1 MEVARIPCITQAV
14 LKKGNVMMRPYKL
27 LISLSLATLLA
38 LEAAATPLS
47 AASAGEDVKATIDS
61 VMKVLNDPK
70 LQGNN
75 QKKERREAL
84 RKVIL
89 PKFDFT
95 EMAKRALG
103 SNWGREPDKQKEFVT
118 AFTQLL
124 EDSYAAQV
132 ESANGNKI
140 TVVNERT
147 EKEYAEVD
155 TKIVSP
161 KGEETPMTYKL
172 HSVGSDWKVYDV
184 VIANVSLVNNYRSQ
198 FNRVLANGSVD
209 ELIKRMKEKKM
220 ERRS

>member
-1 MEVARIPCITQAV
+1 MR
-14 LKKGNVMMRPYKL
+14 KGSVMMRPYKL
-27 LISLSLATLLA
+27 LVSLSLATVFVLEVATAPLLA
-38 LEAAATPLS
+38 AP
-47 AASAGEDVKATIDS
+47 AGEEVKATIDG

-70 LQGNN
+70 LQG

-84 RKVIL
+84 RKIIL

-103 SNWGREPDKQKEFVT
+103 SNWGREPDKQKEFVS

-124 EDSYAAQV
+124 EDSYADQV

-140 TVVNERT
+140 SVVNERT
-147 EKEYAEVD
+147 DKGYAEVD
-155 TKIVSP
+155 TKIVSS

-172 HSVGSDWKVYDV
+172 HSVGSEWKVYDV
-184 VIANVSLVNNYRSQ
+184 VIANISLVNNYRSQ
-198 FNRVLANGSVD
+198 FNRVLANGSMD
-209 ELIKRMKEKKM
+209 ELIKRIKDKKV

>member
-1 MEVARIPCITQAV
+1 
-14 LKKGNVMMRPYKL
+14 MMRPYKL
-27 LISLSLATLLA
+27 LVSLSLATVFALGVATTPLLA
-38 LEAAATPLS
+38 AP
-47 AASAGEDVKATIDS
+47 AGEEVKATIDG

-70 LQGNN
+70 LQG

-84 RKVIL
+84 RKIIL

-103 SNWGREPDKQKEFVT
+103 SNWGREPDKQKEFVS

-124 EDSYAAQV
+124 EDSYADQV

-140 TVVNERT
+140 SVVNERT
-147 EKEYAEVD
+147 EKDYAEVD
-155 TKIVSP
+155 TKIISP

-172 HSVGSDWKVYDV
+172 HSVGSEWKVYDV
-184 VIANVSLVNNYRSQ
+184 VIANISLVNNYRSQ
-198 FNRVLANGSVD
+198 FNRVLANGSMD
-209 ELIKRMKEKKM
+209 ELIKRIKDKKV

>member
-1 MEVARIPCITQAV
+1 
-14 LKKGNVMMRPYKL
+14 MMRPYKL
-27 LISLSLATLLA
+27 LVSLSLATVFALGVATTPLLA
-38 LEAAATPLS
+38 AP
-47 AASAGEDVKATIDS
+47 AGEEVKATIDG

-70 LQGNN
+70 LQG

-84 RKVIL
+84 RKIIL

-103 SNWGREPDKQKEFVT
+103 SNWGREPDKQKEFVS

-124 EDSYAAQV
+124 EDSYADQV

-140 TVVNERT
+140 SVVNERT
-147 EKEYAEVD
+147 EKGYAEVD
-155 TKIVSP
+155 TKIISP

-172 HSVGSDWKVYDV
+172 HSVGSEWKVYDV
-184 VIANVSLVNNYRSQ
+184 VIANISLVNNYRSQ
-198 FNRVLANGSVD
+198 FNRVLANGSMD
-209 ELIKRMKEKKM
+209 ELIKRIKDKKV

>member
-1 MEVARIPCITQAV
+1 
-14 LKKGNVMMRPYKL
+14 MMRPYKL
-27 LISLSLATLLA
+27 LVSLSLATVFALGVATTQLLA
-38 LEAAATPLS
+38 AP
-47 AASAGEDVKATIDS
+47 AGEEVKATIDG

-70 LQGNN
+70 LQG

-84 RKVIL
+84 RKIIL

-103 SNWGREPDKQKEFVT
+103 SNWGREPDKQKEFVS

-124 EDSYAAQV
+124 EDSYADQV

-140 TVVNERT
+140 SVVNERT
-147 EKEYAEVD
+147 EKGYAEVD
-155 TKIVSP
+155 TKIISP

-172 HSVGSDWKVYDV
+172 HSVGSEWKVYDV
-184 VIANVSLVNNYRSQ
+184 VIANISLVNNYRSQ
-198 FNRVLANGSVD
+198 FNRVLANGSMD
-209 ELIKRMKEKKM
+209 ELIKRIKDKKV

>member
-1 MEVARIPCITQAV
+1 
-14 LKKGNVMMRPYKL
+14 MRPYKL
-27 LISLSLATLLA
+27 AISLSLAIILA
-38 LEAAATPLS
+38 LGATATPLL
-47 AASAGEDVKATIDS
+47 AAPAKEQVQGTIDS

-84 RKVIL
+84 RKIIL
-89 PKFDFT
+89 PQFDFT

-103 SNWGREPDKQKEFVT
+103 SNWAREPHKQKEFVS

-124 EDSYAAQV
+124 EESYADQV

-140 TVVNERT
+140 IVVNERT
-147 EKEYAEVD
+147 EKDYAEVD
-155 TKIVSP
+155 TKIISP

-172 HSVGSDWKVYDV
+172 HPVGSEWKVYDV

-198 FNRVLANGSVD
+198 FNRVLANGSID
-209 ELIKRMKEKKM
+209 ELIKRMKEKKV

>member
-1 MEVARIPCITQAV
+1 
-14 LKKGNVMMRPYKL
+14 MMRPYKL
-27 LISLSLATLLA
+27 LVSLSLATVFALGVATTQLLA
-38 LEAAATPLS
+38 AP
-47 AASAGEDVKATIDS
+47 AGEEVKATIDG

-70 LQGNN
+70 LQG

-84 RKVIL
+84 RKIIL

-103 SNWGREPDKQKEFVT
+103 SNWGREPDKQKEFVS

-124 EDSYAAQV
+124 EDSYADQV

-140 TVVNERT
+140 SVVNERT
-147 EKEYAEVD
+147 EKGYAEVD
-155 TKIVSP
+155 TKIISP

-172 HSVGSDWKVYDV
+172 HSVGSEWKVYDV
-184 VIANVSLVNNYRSQ
+184 VIANISLVNNYRSQ
-198 FNRVLANGSVD
+198 FNRVLANGSMD
-209 ELIKRMKEKKM
+209 ELIKRMKDKKV